1 MDALRD
7 ESRSCR
13 SSGEGMFCC
22 PFICTAEKRSS
33 GVEAASLVKT
43 AFKNGVDGL
52 LSLTNRFLP
61 CDSAEGLA
69 FSAEVVIVP
78 LPAAAEL
85 TITAMSE
92 IRCWRLFIFILNFT
106 DIMQSGESVVAFCC

>member
-13 SSGEGMFCC
+13 SSGEGGNFMFCC

-85 TITAMSE
+85 TITAMNEKFDVGDCLSS
-92 IRCWRLFIFILNFT
+92 F
-106 DIMQSGESVVAFCC
+106 